1 MKTLYLHAPTLII
14 IVLCCCCLMTSCYKE
29 DPGPLQPDERSY
41 SFVDFDRVAVG
52 EAFNVQIV
60 RANYFSITANG
71 DRRNLNDLVV
81 TKNGNAL
88 SVRYGN
94 NRDHQ
99 HQTYLRITMPVLHS
113 ANFFDACD
121 SRITGF
127 YNVDEVTLFYSDASS
142 GQIDLEGSTAD
153 LTLSDASHIFATGK
167 IDTLNVDVS
176 GSSVL
181 DAFTMETTLAD
192 ITASGSSEADVN
204 VEQRLTAKAR
214 DASKILY
221 KGAPSVSQQT
231 SGASVVQKN

>member
-142 GQIDLEGSTAD
+142 GQVDLEGLKAD
-153 LTLSDASHIFATGK
+153 LTLSDASH
-167 IDTLNVDVS
+167 
-176 GSSVL
+176 VL
-181 DAFTMETTLAD
+181 PRE
-192 ITASGSSEADVN
+192 
-204 VEQRLTAKAR
+204 K
-214 DASKILY
+214 
-221 KGAPSVSQQT
+221 
-231 SGASVVQKN
+231 